1 MAEAE
6 LQLGTRGLSY
16 VAASWGSAIGGS
28 SCMTLYIIKM
38 VLIALIRMAIV
49 VLSVLASVA
58 RK

>member
-1 MAEAE
+1 MTEAE

-16 VAASWGSAIGGS
+16 VSSWGSSIGGS

>member
-6 LQLGTRGLSY
+6 LQLGTRGLAY
-16 VAASWGSAIGGS
+16 VASWGSAIGGS

>member
-16 VAASWGSAIGGS
+16 VASWGSAIGGS

>member
-1 MAEAE
+1 MAEE
-6 LQLGTRGLSY
+6 EQLGTRGLSY
-16 VAASWGSAIGGS
+16 VASWGSAIGGSS